1 MYHYLEIFP
10 WFLSLPL
17 QSLHIYF
24 FSPKMLI
31 SENNTLFSCQMAN
44 LTDFRALLNKNGQM
58 IDWIVTKFLIIAQDV
73 IKLHSNKNFNVF
85 SLGILKCVS
94 FWRRHIFYQKVFICP
109 SMLHKHFM
117 VLKKTWKGTGYFF
130 FKRCNQI
137 FFKVANLYAIYFYIS
152 IFIPHKNNNKKNQSR
167 FH

>member
-1 MYHYLEIFP
+1 
-10 WFLSLPL
+10 
-17 QSLHIYF
+17 
-24 FSPKMLI
+24 
-31 SENNTLFSCQMAN
+31 MAN
-44 LTDFRALLNKNGQM
+44 FANFRALLNKNGQM

-152 IFIPHKNNNKKNQSR
+152 IFIPHKNNNKKKPIKIPLILIRWNHLVNLPEFSQIYPNLLKIYSLEQR
-167 FH
+167 IG

>member
-1 MYHYLEIFP
+1 
-10 WFLSLPL
+10 
-17 QSLHIYF
+17 
-24 FSPKMLI
+24 
-31 SENNTLFSCQMAN
+31 MAN
-44 LTDFRALLNKNGQM
+44 FVDFRALLNKNGQM

-109 SMLHKHFM
+109 SMMHKHFM
-117 VLKKTWKGTGYFF
+117 VLKKLGREQDIF

-152 IFIPHKNNNKKNQSR
+152 IFIPHKNQQQKKPIKIPLILIRWNHLVNLPEFSQIYSLEQR
-167 FH
+167 IG